1 MSESQHP
8 ELPGPAAK
16 LPKQRRLTLLALA
29 CLIFFTTSGGPF
41 GLEPLV
47 GAVGPGLAVIL
58 LIATPFLWSI
68 PIAFMAAEL
77 TAMMPDEGGYYV
89 WVTESLGSFW
99 GVQEAWWSMGYA
111 LVLLAS
117 FPVLFVTY
125 LGYFFPALATVSSD
139 AGASGLHVGRWL
151 ITILVALTATGV
163 NLLGSKNVGR
173 SANLTAAVV
182 IGAFLVMIA
191 CWLFSDPR
199 PAEIAHTIGNDLA
212 GDHRAALLLGLSIIV
227 FNYSGWDNASTYA
240 SEVENPQR
248 TYPIALALALVVVVL
263 NYLVPVIAGISLTT
277 DPAVWSDK
285 AGWPMIAQMIGGPI
299 LGYVI
304 AAAGLVSMWALF
316 NAQLLYVSRLPY
328 VMARDGWLPPIF
340 AGASARTGAPTVA
353 IATICVLTV
362 MLTAISFNGL
372 TVIVCLLN
380 VAALTLEF
388 LALIVLRWRLPGANR
403 PFRVPGGWP
412 GIFVIAALP
421 FAFAAAVI
429 FSTLRDW
436 RSYPVAL
443 SVVAGIVVS
452 GIAVYLARRSA
463 VPRTRIPPDR
473 VR

>member
-8 ELPGPAAK
+8 DLPGLAAK

-47 GAVGPGLAVIL
+47 GAVGPGLAVF
-58 LIATPFLWSI
+58 LIVATPFLWSI

-99 GVQEAWWSMGYA
+99 GVQEAWWSMGYS

-125 LGYFFPALATVSSD
+125 LSYFFPALATVGSA
-139 AGASGLHVGRWL
+139 AGASGLHAGRWL

-173 SANLTAAVV
+173 SANLTAAAI

-191 CWLFSDPR
+191 CWLLSDPR

-212 GDHRAALLLGLSIIV
+212 GDHRGALLLGLSLVV

-240 SEVENPQR
+240 GEVENPQR

-277 DPAVWSDK
+277 DPAVWNDK
-285 AGWPMIAQMIGGPI
+285 AGWPVIAQMIGGPI

-328 VMARDGWLPPIF
+328 VMARDGWLPAIF
-340 AGASARTGAPTVA
+340 ARASARTGAPTVA
-353 IATICVLTV
+353 IATICVLTA
-362 MLTAISFNGL
+362 MLTTFSFNAL

-403 PFRVPGGWP
+403 PFRVPGGWV
-412 GIFVIAALP
+412 GVFVIAVLP
-421 FAFAAAVI
+421 LAFAAAVI
-429 FSTLRDW
+429 SSLLRDW
-436 RSYPVAL
+436 RSYPVEL

-463 VPRTRIPPDR
+463 VTRNRIPPHR